1 MFSSVQRKCIS
12 TMDAFPCLS
21 VPDDGFP
28 IATAG
33 RRPSLHKGSGWRL
46 GWDPT
51 RSPFVALVGG
61 EAWALELTQE
71 EWQAFVQGVQR
82 LQQDME
88 AIASQLM
95 AEEGI
100 TLEQTCPAL
109 TLIASGSATAW
120 GLYVQLHQGRRGE
133 GFWPADVVPELCQAL
148 AQCFQE
154 AL

>member
-1 MFSSVQRKCIS
+1 
-12 TMDAFPCLS
+12 MDAFPCLS
-21 VPDDGFP
+21 VANNGDGFP
-28 IATAG
+28 IATVG
-33 RRPSLHKGSGWRL
+33 RSSYLARSSLHKGSGWRL

-61 EAWALELTQE
+61 ETWALELTQE

-95 AEEGI
+95 AEESI
-100 TLEQTCPAL
+100 TLEQTFPAL